1 MSNNS
6 TIVSHMIDYIEQK
19 EREFQASKLTDNQG
33 KADIVKSILDELE
46 RETKHDNQQD

>member
-1 MSNNS
+1 MSS
-6 TIVSHMIDYIEQK
+6 SSAAIVSQMINFIEQK

-46 RETKHDNQQD
+46 RVTTNENK